1 MHCGGQTNLN
11 DSLKHIDTLFKIG
24 KYLYEH
30 ATIEYDQIILKILL
44 LVDSIQLII
53 MADKM
58 AHNLIYHLTSIRSRI
73 AF

>member
-44 LVDSIQLII
+44 LVDSII